1 MYKTIVLPVD
11 LNSTFKKPMKLALS
25 TAIKFRSKIIVLNVL
40 EEYPDEDQSIMSRVS
55 LESVNED
62 IKRIAA
68 LNKDLIIKRLSEFE
82 KDNFDY
88 EIAIKTG
95 DAADNILDLS
105 SSESADLIVMGS
117 NGKDDI
123 SDFFMGTTSSKVLEK
138 STIPVLV
145 VPNTD

>member
-62 IKRIAA
+62 IERIAA
-68 LNKDLIIKRLSEFE
+68 LNKDLIIKRLSEFK

>member
-1 MYKTIVLPVD
+1 MSYPT
-11 LNSTFKKPMKLALS
+11 KKMMD
-25 TAIKFRSKIIVLNVL
+25 TWYEFRKHSC
-40 EEYPDEDQSIMSRVS
+40 ECGGDCC
-55 LESVNED
+55 SVNED

-68 LNKDLIIKRLSEFE
+68 LNKDLIIKRLSEFK
-82 KDNFDY
+82 KDNFDH

>member
-1 MYKTIVLPVD
+1 
-11 LNSTFKKPMKLALS
+11 MKLALS

-68 LNKDLIIKRLSEFE
+68 LNKDLIIKRLSEFK

>member
-1 MYKTIVLPVD
+1 
-11 LNSTFKKPMKLALS
+11 MKLALS

-55 LESVNED
+55 LDSVNED

-68 LNKDLIIKRLSEFE
+68 LNKDLIIKRLSEFK